1 MLEIV
6 IHIIGF
12 HIHYLSDWLNIV
24 DIVVIIISII
34 FVMLDLELPDDN
46 SFRGFLKIRG
56 IFRLLRIFI
65 LIRKLNAVRV
75 RREMRMKKNVGL
87 IFGIQT
93 PVERVLEILNSMR
106 DMIEPSER
114 KLIQDINY
122 CIEMIST
129 NKLYD
134 VDIIDELEEEDG
146 KKSPGK
152 KSSKKDFLGW
162 IH

>member
-1 MLEIV
+1 
-6 IHIIGF
+6 
-12 HIHYLSDWLNIV
+12 
-24 DIVVIIISII
+24 
-34 FVMLDLELPDDN
+34 MLDLELPDDN

-75 RREMRMKKNVGL
+75 RREMRLKKNVGL

-114 KLIQDINY
+114 KLI
-122 CIEMIST
+122 
-129 NKLYD
+129 
-134 VDIIDELEEEDG
+134 
-146 KKSPGK
+146 
-152 KSSKKDFLGW
+152 
-162 IH
+162 